1 MSDKGKICP
10 FINEYCLEENCKLW
24 DYNMCAL
31 RNSSKLTNLIL
42 RIMLRKEN
50 KEDVSKG
57 I

>member
-31 RNSSKLTNLIL
+31 QNSSKLTNLIL